1 MNKHLTFGIAAALMA
16 FSLTAAE
23 SPAQFEEKIGS
34 LIKENRTAG
43 MAVVVVS
50 GERFDEYILNH
61 ILKPIGAKNAGFNLD
76 TLDRTKEVKLYGYS
90 KKRDKLYPGGGYLRI
105 NELLRHPLRKAVL

>member
-1 MNKHLTFGIAAALMA
+1 MNKYLTFGIAAALMA

-43 MAVVVVS
+43 MAVVVVKGGKIIYEKRS
-50 GERFDEYILNH
+50 AAATRIR
-61 ILKPIGAKNAGFNLD
+61 AKRWRSTTSFASPRSRSLF
-76 TLDRTKEVKLYGYS
+76 R
-90 KKRDKLYPGGGYLRI
+90 RCR
-105 NELLRHPLRKAVL
+105 